1 MGNLINYYGMGN
13 TAKGSVDFYES
24 IFQGLDK
31 IYGIKGGT
39 SSYKT
44 QVLKKLSDNYSKSYS
59 VDIINS
65 SIDLN
70 KIEGIIVKELNL
82 AIVDL
87 TPIHGKKPINSRA
100 EIIEIDL
107 TKAENKNILK
117 INSLNISA
125 LKKSFNENIKKA
137 TKEYEKA
144 LEIHDIWETF
154 YISNMNFEKVNKLTN
169 EIIEKIVPKEE
180 IKDSL
185 GITYDRYLGAATPI
199 GSKDYVVNL
208 TDGLKRYFIKGRPG
222 TGKSTILKKIAK
234 ELTIKGYDV
243 EVYHCGFDPNS
254 LDMVICRSLGL
265 AIFDSTAPHEYF
277 PDKDSDEVIDVYKE
291 AVNKGTDEKY
301 IKELSEIKKR
311 YKEKV
316 AVGTKYLALAKIII
330 DKIEAVYVKA
340 FKENEA
346 EKIVKEYLKAV

>member
-1 MGNLINYYGMGN
+1 MGKLINYYGIGN

-24 IFQGLDK
+24 IFQGIDK

-44 QVLKKLSDNYSKSYS
+44 QVLRKLSDNYSKSYS

-70 KIEGIIVKELNL
+70 KIEGIIVRELNF

-87 TPIHGKKPINSRA
+87 TPIHGKKPVNSKA
-100 EIIEIDL
+100 NIIEIDL
-107 TKAENKNILK
+107 SKAENKNILK
-117 INSLNISA
+117 INTLNLNA

-154 YISNMNFEKVNKLTN
+154 YISNMNFEEANKLTN
-169 EIIEKIVPKEE
+169 KVIEIIVPKEE
-180 IKDSL
+180 IKDSI
-185 GITYDRYLGAATPI
+185 GVTYDRYLGAATPV
-199 GSKDYVVNL
+199 GSKDYVINL

-222 TGKSTILKKIAK
+222 TGKSTMLKKIGK
-234 ELTIKGYDV
+234 ELTAKGYDV

-254 LDMVICRSLGL
+254 LDMIICRSLEI
-265 AIFDSTAPHEYF
+265 AIFDSTSPHEYF
-277 PDKDSDEVIDVYKE
+277 PDKDGDEIIDVYKE
-291 AVNKGTDEKY
+291 AVNEGTDEKY
-301 IKELSEIKKR
+301 TKELSEIKKR

-316 AVGTKYLALAKIII
+316 AGGTKYLALAKVIV
-330 DKIEAVYVKA
+330 DKIEAVYAKA
-340 FKENEA
+340 FKEEEA
-346 EKIVKEYLKAV
+346 EKIVKKYLKSI

>member
-1 MGNLINYYGMGN
+1 MGKLINYYGMGN

-44 QVLKKLSDNYSKSYS
+44 QLLRKLSDNYSKNYS
-59 VDIINS
+59 VDVVNS

-70 KIEGIIVKELNL
+70 KIEGIIVKELNF

-87 TPIHGKKPINSRA
+87 TPIHGKKPINNSA

-107 TKAENKNILK
+107 GKAENKNILK

-125 LKKSFNENIKKA
+125 LKKSFNANIKKA

-154 YISNMNFEKVNKLTN
+154 YISNMDFEKANKFTN
-169 EIIEKIVPKEE
+169 EVIERIVPKEE
-180 IKDSL
+180 VKDSL
-185 GITYDRYLGAATPI
+185 GRTYDRYLGAATPV
-199 GSKDYVVNL
+199 GSKDYVINL

-222 TGKSTILKKIAK
+222 TGKSTMLKKIVK
-234 ELTIKGYDV
+234 ELTSKGYNV

-254 LDMVICRSLGL
+254 LDMVICRSLDI
-265 AIFDSTAPHEYF
+265 AVFDSTAPHEYF

-291 AVNKGTDEKY
+291 CVNDGTDEKY
-301 IKELSEIKKR
+301 IKELNEIKKR

-316 AVGTKYLALAKIII
+316 AGGTKYLALAKVIV
-330 DKIEAVYVKA
+330 DKLEAVYAKA
-340 FKENEA
+340 FKEEEA
-346 EKIVKEYLKAV
+346 EKIVKEYLKSI